1 MVSEREL
8 LDAIAQ
14 CEKDPVTYANI
25 EKLANLYIVHNFLYG
40 QLAPAKPSKEVEKTI
55 GRYGDSEFLKGIAG
69 HKAEAVWAIM
79 DELME
84 LLQTLAPNLYAGV
97 LRKLDT

>member
-8 LDAIAQ
+8 LDAIEQ
-14 CEKDPVTYANI
+14 CEKDPVTYASI
-25 EKLANLYIVHNFLYG
+25 EKLANLYTVHNFLYG
-40 QLAPAKPSKEVEKTI
+40 DPVPTRTTKEVEKTI
-55 GRYGDSEFLKGIAG
+55 GRYGDSEFLKGVAG
-69 HKAEAVWAIM
+69 HNSETAWAIM

-97 LRKLDT
+97 LRKLDS

>member
-8 LDAIAQ
+8 LDAIEQ
-14 CEKDPVTYANI
+14 CEKDPVTYASI
-25 EKLANLYIVHNFLYG
+25 EKLANLYTVHNFLYG
-40 QLAPAKPSKEVEKTI
+40 KPMPASPAKEVEKTI
-55 GRYGDSEFLKGIAG
+55 GRYGDSEFLRGVAG
-69 HKAEAVWAIM
+69 QKAETAWAII